1 MSRRKRKW
9 AKNEDVFLKEFF
21 HKLNINDLTEQLNN
35 INTGLQRTQGAIIS
49 RAYKIRANEKKPLNV
64 AEAMKTINDLIKNG
78 MTIEGVYKKTKIPM
92 SIINDFFKN
101 NNVFLDLDTDKQKKY
116 YETEDDILKEYDLLY
131 NPKELKG
138 WELEQYKKL

>member
-9 AKNEDVFLKEFF
+9 HKNEDVFLKEFF
-21 HKLNINDLTEQLNN
+21 HKLNINDLTKQLNN

-64 AEAMKTINDLIKNG
+64 AEAMKTISDLIQKG

-131 NPKELKG
+131 DPKELKG